1 MLCGSSPGVHEKLH
15 DLPEMS
21 RVAFG
26 RRAGRRQDERE
37 TGTLAKHLSTLR
49 YAQNLFGR
57 KFGEPASVNL
67 KFVAYMWFAF
77 SYFFPDLNE
86 KEKKSDG
93 CTCHTFL
100 HDTLTF
106 VWILGVREQRY
117 LDIKSKQQFKSQMFG
132 QRSLKPHRVD

>member
-49 YAQNLFGR
+49 YAQKLFGR
-57 KFGEPASVNL
+57 KFGEL
-67 KFVAYMWFAF
+67 
-77 SYFFPDLNE
+77 
-86 KEKKSDG
+86 
-93 CTCHTFL
+93 
-100 HDTLTF
+100 
-106 VWILGVREQRY
+106 
-117 LDIKSKQQFKSQMFG
+117 
-132 QRSLKPHRVD
+132 RVCEPEICGIYVVCI